1 MRTNLSKFFLLISF
15 LLFFLLHNETFAQN
29 EEEKFTNIGPIG
41 ISNKYTI
48 PEKKQAIVFRIKNN
62 SPKSIMQLFG
72 RVFMTDKNQPDPKKR
87 VLLINN
93 PHKGGSIV
101 KGKPHRPGTISEW
114 QFTLMRKPSKNNE
127 EIKYT
132 LQVNPKS
139 IFFANLEPAGEN
151 KKDQDN
157 P

>member
-1 MRTNLSKFFLLISF
+1 M
-15 LLFFLLHNETFAQN
+15 
-29 EEEKFTNIGPIG
+29 GPVG

-48 PEKKQAIVFRIKNN
+48 PETKRAIIFRIKNN
-62 SPKSIMQLFG
+62 SSKTIKQLFG
-72 RVFMTDKNQPDPKKR
+72 RVFMIEESQPDKQKR

-93 PHKGGSIV
+93 PHKGGSII

-114 QFTLMRKPSKNNE
+114 YFTLMRKPSKNNE

-132 LQVNPKS
+132 LQINPKS
-139 IFFANLEPAGEN
+139 IFFADVEPIGKKKNIEEN
-151 KKDQDN
+151 

>member
-15 LLFFLLHNETFAQN
+15 LLFFLFHNETFAQN
-29 EEEKFTNIGPIG
+29 EEEKFTNMGPIG

-48 PEKKQAIVFRIKNN
+48 PEKKQAIIFRIKNN
-62 SPKSIMQLFG
+62 SSKSIKQLFG
-72 RVFMTDKNQPDPKKR
+72 RVFMIDKSQSDTQKR
-87 VLLINN
+87 ILLINN
-93 PHKGGSIV
+93 PHKGGNIV

-114 QFTLMRKPSKNNE
+114 YFTLMRKPSKNND

-139 IFFANLEPAGEN
+139 IFFATVEPIGEKIN
-151 KKDQDN
+151 NEDN